1 MGLLAELRNRE
12 QAVGRICFAGE
23 HASPWPGWMQG
34 AIASGI
40 KAAREINAKSD
51 AGLAQRQNSPN

>member
-1 MGLLAELRNRE
+1 MRWYSDICKRE
-12 QAVGRICFAGE
+12 GSVWFAGE

-40 KAAREINAKSD
+40 KAAREINAEPDVALSERRSV
-51 AGLAQRQNSPN
+51 GPN